1 MLIFQLLRLQSNF
14 DDNGLKNNRGISPY
28 AEFHQLAGDSVS
40 KSPPDAVV
48 GVNQTRPPPPSK
60 VYLRS
65 TSDGKI
71 NRINCDM
78 LHSSSGSPVDSY
90 DYLRSPSNRG
100 KNASQTPQPQHP
112 AGGQDHK
119 GTPPQTTTIT
129 NGTFSASPRQRRSAS
144 VDHLYAI
151 RTGVKHRC
159 NYEQLS
165 PKDGD
170 DADTYVY
177 MAPLKDFQDG
187 GKYKQGQQEPAS
199 PAKANT
205 NVDRHGSTALD
216 SSSELRSVE
225 IQSVPLLSVV
235 HRVFPAY
242 RSRYNTFTIF
252 SHYLNVA

>member
-1 MLIFQLLRLQSNF
+1 M
-14 DDNGLKNNRGISPY
+14 DDSDSRNNRGISPY
-28 AEFHQLAGDSVS
+28 AEFHQLVGDTIS
-40 KSPPDAVV
+40 KSQPDAVV
-48 GVNQTRPPPPSK
+48 GTNQMRQPLPSK
-60 VYLRS
+60 VYKRS

-71 NRINCDM
+71 NRINYDL
-78 LHSSSGSPVDSY
+78 LHSGSGSPVDSY

-100 KNASQTPQPQHP
+100 QNVSQSPQPQHP
-112 AGGQDHK
+112 TGGQDHE

-129 NGTFSASPRQRRSAS
+129 NDTFSASPRQRRSTS

-151 RTGVKHRC
+151 RSGIRHRC

-177 MAPLKDFQDG
+177 MAPLKDFQEG
-187 GKYKQGQQEPAS
+187 GNCKQERQELAS

-205 NVDRHGSTALD
+205 NTTVDRHGSTALD

-225 IQSVPLLSVV
+225 
-235 HRVFPAY
+235 
-242 RSRYNTFTIF
+242 
-252 SHYLNVA
+252 

>member
-1 MLIFQLLRLQSNF
+1 MFIFQLPRFQSNL
-14 DDNGLKNNRGISPY
+14 DDNGSRNNRGISPY
-28 AEFHQLAGDSVS
+28 AEFHQLVGDSVS
-40 KSPPDAVV
+40 KSQPDAVI
-48 GVNQTRPPPPSK
+48 GVNQMRPPPPPK

-71 NRINCDM
+71 NRINCDL
-78 LHSSSGSPVDSY
+78 LHSGSGSPVDSY
-90 DYLRSPSNRG
+90 DYLRSPGNRG
-100 KNASQTPQPQHP
+100 KNTSQTPQPQHP
-112 AGGQDHK
+112 SGGQDHE

-129 NGTFSASPRQRRSAS
+129 NSTFSASPRQRRSAS

-187 GKYKQGQQEPAS
+187 GKSKQGQQEPAS
-199 PAKANT
+199 PAKPNT
-205 NVDRHGSTALD
+205 NVDRYGSTALD

-225 IQSVPLLSVV
+225 IQYSLCLSCV
-235 HRVFPAY
+235 
-242 RSRYNTFTIF
+242 
-252 SHYLNVA
+252 L

>member
-1 MLIFQLLRLQSNF
+1 MLIIFQLLRFQSNL
-14 DDNGLKNNRGISPY
+14 DDNGSKNNRGISPY

-40 KSPPDAVV
+40 RSQPDAVV
-48 GVNQTRPPPPSK
+48 AVNQTRPPPPPSK

-65 TSDGKI
+65 TSDGKV
-71 NRINCDM
+71 NRINCDL
-78 LHSSSGSPVDSY
+78 LHSNSGSPVESY
-90 DYLRSPSNRG
+90 DYLRSPGNRG

-112 AGGQDHK
+112 AGGQDHE

-151 RTGVKHRC
+151 RTGIKHRC

-199 PAKANT
+199 PTKART
-205 NVDRHGSTALD
+205 NVDRQGSTSLD

-225 IQSVPLLSVV
+225 TVCASILS
-235 HRVFPAY
+235 
-242 RSRYNTFTIF
+242 I
-252 SHYLNVA
+252 